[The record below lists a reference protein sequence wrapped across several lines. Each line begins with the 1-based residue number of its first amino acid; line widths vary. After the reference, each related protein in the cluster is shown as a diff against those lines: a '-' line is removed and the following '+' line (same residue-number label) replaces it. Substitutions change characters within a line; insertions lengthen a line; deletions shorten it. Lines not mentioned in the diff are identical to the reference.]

1 MSGKVVLGKQ
11 HQARWVLLI
20 KIYDLASRRNR
31 CGKGYVGLG
40 QGHKPWMDDIDA
52 LKAKLPTAELGKT
65 KISEYTRDLAST
77 SSSEPVRIFGS
88 ETEGKT
94 PDGSAVSKLKNH
106 NIASQW
112 IPENAAAKVCTA
124 GFHDNEVRVLDV
136 AFVRNTNSEYS
147 KAGKLVW
154 GPHVPLA
161 EYLNLLISVCNNRL
175 RIFPYP
181 QVHREETLHPL
192 VLACQMT
199 ADFVYVHPFPDGN
212 GRTNRMTKQD
222 CLPLE
227 GYLPVVI
234 RVLQQKDYLRMIDNA
249 SEVKW

>member
-1 MSGKVVLGKQ
+1 MSGKVVLRKQ

-20 KIYDLASRRNR
+20 KIYDLASRR

-65 KISEYTRDLAST
+65 KISEHGPHAQVIIKWLFQTRDLAST

-136 AFVRNTNSEYS
+136 AFVRNTNSEVAYDHMERER
-147 KAGKLVW
+147 
-154 GPHVPLA
+154 PD
-161 EYLNLLISVCNNRL
+161 
-175 RIFPYP
+175 
-181 QVHREETLHPL
+181 QVFQGRQAETLHPL